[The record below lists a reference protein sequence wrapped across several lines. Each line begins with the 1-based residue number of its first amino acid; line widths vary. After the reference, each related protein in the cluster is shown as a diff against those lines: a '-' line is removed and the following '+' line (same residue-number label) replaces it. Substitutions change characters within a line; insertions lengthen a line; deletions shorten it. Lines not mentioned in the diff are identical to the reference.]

1 MKLEIL
7 YVCENEYKP
16 ITDVFCQSNTHVHD
30 HIELS
35 IILSGEAQYVING
48 KSYVIKTGEMV
59 LFNPSVTH
67 SVQILPQVNYRDLH
81 IGINCTLADFEID
94 EKAFSDGF
102 AIINYQDEKKK
113 ILEICKNLCYETT
126 HCKLESKLMI
136 ETLIMQLFILL
147 SRLLTTET
155 NYQTEH
161 TTSLGYP
168 DKKKVVDFITTYIN
182 ENYMEEISLG
192 ELAQTIHLPSSYLSS
207 LFKKEVG
214 CSFQK
219 YLISTRLER
228 AHELIC
234 SGNCSLLHVA
244 QSVGYKDYA
253 QFSKMYK
260 KHYGFSPR
268 MDLPNLKQT
277 QDN

>member
-16 ITDVFCQSNTHVHD
+16 VTDIFCQSNTHVHD

-35 IILSGEAQYVING
+35 IILSGEAHYVIND
-48 KSYVIKTGEMV
+48 KSYVMKAGEMV
-59 LFNPSVTH
+59 LFNPSVSH

-81 IGINCTLADFEID
+81 IGLNGTLADFEID
-94 EKAFSDGF
+94 EKTFSDGF
-102 AIINYQDEKKK
+102 VIINYQDEKKK

-136 ETLIMQLFILL
+136 EALIMQLFILL

-182 ENYMEEISLG
+182 ENYMNEISL
-192 ELAQTIHLPSSYLSS
+192 EMFAKDMYLSQVYIS
-207 LFKKEVG
+207 KIFKEETGHSPIHFLIKKRLSTAKRLLETENLPIKIISSKVGYEDAYHFSKLFKK
-214 CSFQK
+214 
-219 YLISTRLER
+219 Y
-228 AHELIC
+228 
-234 SGNCSLLHVA
+234 
-244 QSVGYKDYA
+244 
-253 QFSKMYK
+253 
-260 KHYGFSPR
+260 YGFPPSQIKR
-268 MDLPNLKQT
+268 KK
-277 QDN
+277 